1 MFIDR
6 PSALAAVHQALADN
20 VATVLLGPRQV
31 GKSTLA
37 RTIAAERPDSIYLDL
52 ELDEDLRKLDDA
64 AAYLRSTAGRLTVID
79 EVHRAPLLFAT
90 LRSLI
95 DERRRAGQRTGEFL
109 LLGSASLDLVQQA
122 SETLA
127 GRVTYIELQ
136 PVGPIDGA
144 GAAISLDARWLR
156 GGFPDSLLA
165 RDDAASL
172 RWRKAFIRSYLE
184 REVPMFAPRMPAAT
198 IGRLWTM
205 LAHGQGT
212 MLNTARLAQ
221 ALAVSAPMATRYIDL
236 LEDLLLVRRLTPWS
250 GNLGKRLVRSPKL
263 YVRDCGLVHALLDIG
278 THDQLLG
285 HPVVGASWEGL
296 AIEALIDAAGPDA
309 QFSFYRTAAGAEIDL
324 VIERGGQVAFA
335 VEIKRSTAPKI
346 EQGFYWGAN
355 DIGAARRIVVT
366 PAGERYPGRDGVE
379 VIPLLAAL
387 VEVAPRGAT

>member
-1 MFIDR
+1 M
-6 PSALAAVHQALADN
+6 VCQALADN
-20 VATVLLGPRQV
+20 AATVLLGPRQV

-37 RTIAAERPDSIYLDL
+37 RTIAAVRPDSVYLDL
-52 ELDEDLRKLDDA
+52 ELDQDLRKLDDA

-79 EVHRAPLLFAT
+79 EVHRTPQLFAT

-95 DERRRAGQRTGEFL
+95 DERRRAGHRAGEFL
-109 LLGSASLDLVQQA
+109 LLGSASLDLVQHSA
-122 SETLA
+122 ETLA

-136 PVGPIDGA
+136 PVGPEDAA
-144 GAAISLDARWLR
+144 GANIGLDRLWLR

-165 RDDAASL
+165 RDDAASF

-184 REVPMFAPRMPAAT
+184 RDVPMFAPRMPSAT

-212 MLNTARLAQ
+212 LLNTARLAQ
-221 ALAVSAPMATRYIDL
+221 ALAVSAPMAGRYIDL
-236 LEDLLLVRRLTPWS
+236 LVDLLLVRRLAPWS

-278 THDQLLG
+278 TGDQLLG

-296 AIEALIDAAGPDA
+296 AIEALIDAAGPHA

-324 VIERGGQVAFA
+324 VIERGGRVAFA
-335 VEIKRSTAPKI
+335 IEIKRSTAPKV

-355 DIGAARRIVVT
+355 EIGAACRIVVT
-366 PAGERYPGRDGVE
+366 PGSDRYPLRDGAE
-379 VIPLLAAL
+379 VMPLLQAIEEVMPGDAA
-387 VEVAPRGAT
+387 

>member
-1 MFIDR
+1 MVR
-6 PSALAAVHQALADN
+6 QALADN
-20 VATVLLGPRQV
+20 AATVLLGPRQV

-37 RTIAAERPDSIYLDL
+37 RTIAAERPDSVYLDL
-52 ELDEDLRKLDDA
+52 ELDQDLRKLDDA

-79 EVHRAPLLFAT
+79 EVHRTPQLFAT

-95 DERRRAGQRTGEFL
+95 DERRRAGHKAGEFL
-109 LLGSASLDLVQQA
+109 LLGSASLDLVQHSA
-122 SETLA
+122 ETLA

-136 PVGPIDGA
+136 PVGPEDAA
-144 GAAISLDARWLR
+144 GANIGLDRLWLR

-184 REVPMFAPRMPAAT
+184 RDVPMFAPRMPSAT

-212 MLNTARLAQ
+212 LLNTARLAQ
-221 ALAVSAPMATRYIDL
+221 ALAVSAPMAGRYIDL
-236 LEDLLLVRRLTPWS
+236 LVDLLLVRRLAPWS

-278 THDQLLG
+278 TGDQLLG

-296 AIEALIDAAGPDA
+296 AIEALIDAAGPHA

-335 VEIKRSTAPKI
+335 IEIKRSTAPKV

-366 PAGERYPGRDGVE
+366 PGGDRYPLRDGAEVMPLLQAIEE
-379 VIPLLAAL
+379 VIPGDAA
-387 VEVAPRGAT
+387 

>member
-1 MFIDR
+1 VFIDR
-6 PSALAAVHQALADN
+6 PSALTMVRQALADN
-20 VATVLLGPRQV
+20 AATVLLGPRQV

-37 RTIAAERPDSIYLDL
+37 RTIAAERPDSVYLDL
-52 ELDEDLRKLDDA
+52 ELDQDLRKLDDA

-79 EVHRAPLLFAT
+79 EVHRAPQLFAT

-95 DERRRAGQRTGEFL
+95 DERRRAGHRAGEFL
-109 LLGSASLDLVQQA
+109 LLGSASLDLVQHSA
-122 SETLA
+122 ETLA

-136 PVGPIDGA
+136 PVGPQDGA
-144 GAAISLDARWLR
+144 GANIGLDRLWLR

-165 RDDAASL
+165 RDDPASL

-184 REVPMFAPRMPAAT
+184 RDVPMFAPRMPSAT

-212 MLNTARLAQ
+212 LLNTARLAQ
-221 ALAVSAPMATRYIDL
+221 ALAVSAPMAGRYIDL
-236 LEDLLLVRRLTPWS
+236 LVDLLLVRRLAPWS

-263 YVRDCGLVHALLDIG
+263 YVRDSGLVHGLLDIG
-278 THDQLLG
+278 TGDQLLG

-296 AIEALIDAAGPDA
+296 AIEALIDAAGPHA

-335 VEIKRSTAPKI
+335 IEIKRSTAPKV

-366 PAGERYPGRDGVE
+366 PGSDRYPLRDGAEVMPLLQAIEE
-379 VIPLLAAL
+379 VIPGDAA
-387 VEVAPRGAT
+387 